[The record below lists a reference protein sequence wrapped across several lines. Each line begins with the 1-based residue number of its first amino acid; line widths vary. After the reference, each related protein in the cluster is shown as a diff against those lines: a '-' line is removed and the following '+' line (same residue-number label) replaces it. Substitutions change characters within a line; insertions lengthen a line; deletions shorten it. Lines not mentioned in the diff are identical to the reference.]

1 MDILVWFVAVLHW
14 LLTFVM
20 CAALSFAVVTI
31 YWWVLEEIL

>member
-14 LLTFVM
+14 TFVM